1 MALRT
6 TGMTSAAGMADNPF
20 GGGGGA
26 QTTALALANQTQPMG
41 GVMLELPNGTKIRVA
56 SEADAQLLKSWYQS
70 QQQQTAMTLG
80 GGGGGGWNLSADGGG
95 TQTTRALRVAADGA
109 NALSGFFAGRDFR
122 NKLNDYDDAQDALD
136 RLHDEYKTRPATTP
150 ITNQDM
156 LRLIEAQQD
165 VLDAQSAVLETQI
178 SAVDIQTGAG
188 VANVVGSFVD
198 SRGSMMSGGGSSGGG
213 AGTAI
218 ALGAAGVGAALLLSR
233 DSRDRRRRR

>member
-6 TGMTSAAGMADNPF
+6 TSMSSAAGTADNPF
-20 GGGGGA
+20 GGGGA
-26 QTTALALANQTQPMG
+26 QTTALALANQNQQIG
-41 GVMLELPNGTKIRVA
+41 GVMLELPNGSKVRLA
-56 SEADAQLLKSWYQS
+56 SEADAQLLRTWYQS
-70 QQQQTAMTLG
+70 QQQQNAQSLSG
-80 GGGGGGWNLSADGGG
+80 GGSMLSDGSTGGS
-95 TQTTRALRVAADGA
+95 TTRALRVAADGA

-136 RLHDEYKTRPATTP
+136 RLHDEYKGRSGTAA

-188 VANVVGSFVD
+188 VANVVTSFMD
-198 SRGSMMSGGGSSGGG
+198 NSRGPSMSGGGGG

>member
-6 TGMTSAAGMADNPF
+6 TSMNAASVADNPF
-20 GGGGGA
+20 GGGGA
-26 QTTALALANQTQPMG
+26 QTTALALANQNQQIG
-41 GVMLELPNGTKIRVA
+41 GVMLELPNGTKVRLA
-56 SEADAQLLKSWYQS
+56 SEADAQLLRAWYQS
-70 QQQQTAMTLG
+70 QQQQSAQSLG
-80 GGGGGGWNLSADGGG
+80 GGGSMLGESGGPS
-95 TQTTRALRVAADGA
+95 TRALRVAADGA

-136 RLHDEYKTRPATTP
+136 RLHDEYKSRSGTAA

-188 VANVVGSFVD
+188 VANVVTSFMD
-198 SRGSMMSGGGSSGGG
+198 SRGPSMSGGGG
-213 AGTAI
+213 GTAV

>member
-70 QQQQTAMTLG
+70 QQQQQTAMTL

-95 TQTTRALRVAADGA
+95 SATTRALRVAADGA

-122 NKLNDYDDAQDALD
+122 QRIGDYDDAQEALD
-136 RLHDEYKTRPATTP
+136 RLHEEFRARPATTP

-156 LRLIEAQQD
+156 TRLIAAQQD

-198 SRGSMMSGGGSSGGG
+198 SRGSMMSGGGGGGG